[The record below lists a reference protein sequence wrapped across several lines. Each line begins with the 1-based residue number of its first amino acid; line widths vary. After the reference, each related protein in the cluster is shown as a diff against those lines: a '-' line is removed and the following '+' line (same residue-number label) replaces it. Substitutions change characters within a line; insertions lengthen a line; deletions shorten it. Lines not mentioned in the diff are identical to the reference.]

1 MRQRSAGN
9 AAVAGLVRP
18 ARLCGSIPRPDRAGD
33 RPDSA
38 AGAPGRAPA
47 TAEVGKAQ
55 AAAKGPPDDKAGQA
69 KAAQAAAPKNLDG
82 ADKFAGAMGVR
93 LEAWDLERDARKIF
107 GPGIDPRQLAAVGG
121 RMSAKVTEL
130 RSVIASLPLIDI
142 S

>member
-1 MRQRSAGN
+1 M
-9 AAVAGLVRP
+9 
-18 ARLCGSIPRPDRAGD
+18 
-33 RPDSA
+33 
-38 AGAPGRAPA
+38 
-47 TAEVGKAQ
+47 
-55 AAAKGPPDDKAGQA
+55 AAAKPGGFDKAA
-69 KAAQAAAPKNLDG
+69 FIAAVRTAIDAAAPKNLDG